1 MFSDLT
7 SFWPSTYFI
16 LQGSLVTLKYS
27 AISVCFGLILGVSLA
42 ILKVS
47 NKSYLRLM
55 ANGYTSIFRGTP
67 LLIQLSIV
75 YFALPGI
82 IGIKLSVFAAGIITF
97 SLNSGAYVSEIIRAG
112 INGVDKGQFEAA
124 RALGI
129 PPVMMM
135 KDIIMPQA
143 IRNIMPSLINEFINL
158 IKESAL
164 ISMIGEMDLMRRAQV
179 VSSETYNFFTPM
191 ITAALTYYVMVLI
204 VSKFAQIVEKKLAL

>member
-1 MFSDLT
+1 
-7 SFWPSTYFI
+7 
-16 LQGSLVTLKYS
+16 
-27 AISVCFGLILGVSLA
+27 
-42 ILKVS
+42 
-47 NKSYLRLM
+47 
-55 ANGYTSIFRGTP
+55 
-67 LLIQLSIV
+67 
-75 YFALPGI
+75 
-82 IGIKLSVFAAGIITF
+82 
-97 SLNSGAYVSEIIRAG
+97 
-112 INGVDKGQFEAA
+112 
-124 RALGI
+124 
-129 PPVMMM
+129 MMM

>member
-27 AISVCFGLILGVSLA
+27 AISVCFGLILGISLA

-55 ANGYTSIFRGTP
+55 ANVYTSVFRGTP